1 MGAAKDVGPSL
12 AVDRNVLGGPLD
24 SCSTRPLTG
33 FYRDGFCRPGA
44 NALGGHTVAAV
55 MTREFLEHQVS
66 IGNDLVTPQLE
77 YGFPGLTPGDRWCVL
92 AARWL
97 QSYLAGVPAPVVL
110 SATHERAL
118 DVVPLEALR
127 ECAMDVPDD
136 LSTLGW
142 DFTMHS
148 GDPDTG
154 TGDLTDEGD
163 DLGPDDE

>member
-1 MGAAKDVGPSL
+1 
-12 AVDRNVLGGPLD
+12 
-24 SCSTRPLTG
+24 
-33 FYRDGFCRPGA
+33 
-44 NALGGHTVAAV
+44 
-55 MTREFLEHQVS
+55 VS

-118 DVVPLEALR
+118 DVVPLEALQ

-142 DFTMHS
+142 AEGAHRDDDS
-148 GDPDTG
+148 
-154 TGDLTDEGD
+154 TDERPEPGF
-163 DLGPDDE
+163 DDE

>member
-1 MGAAKDVGPSL
+1 MGAAKDVGPTL
-12 AVDRNVLGGPLD
+12 GTDRNVLGAPLD
-24 SCSTRPLTG
+24 ACSTKPLTG
-33 FYRDGFCRPGA
+33 FFRDGFCRPGS

-97 QSYLAGVPAPVVL
+97 QSYVAGVPAPVVL

-118 DVVPLEALR
+118 DVVPLEALQ

-142 DFTMHS
+142 GFAVPS
-148 GDPDTG
+148 GDSDTDKA
-154 TGDLTDEGD
+154 DLTDEGGD
-163 DLGPDDE
+163 VGPDDE